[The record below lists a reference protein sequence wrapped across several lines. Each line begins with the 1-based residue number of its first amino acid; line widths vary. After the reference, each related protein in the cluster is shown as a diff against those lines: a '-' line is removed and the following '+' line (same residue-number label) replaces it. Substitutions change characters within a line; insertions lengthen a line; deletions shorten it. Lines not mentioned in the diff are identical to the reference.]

1 MGCRL
6 DKTGYWIYNV
16 YPAWRSRMKV
26 KVAKWGNSLGVRLP
40 KAAAEAAGVVAGSD
54 LDLSVEGG
62 EFRLKPRAARKSS
75 RQLLDELLDQ
85 IDPKN
90 VPPMVDWGPDVGS
103 EIIDDDYSRGLIV
116 PGPDGA
122 PVRIDG
128 TLSNR
133 QTGKRNV
140 RSRRR

>member
-1 MGCRL
+1 
-6 DKTGYWIYNV
+6 
-16 YPAWRSRMKV
+16 MKV
-26 KVAKWGNSLGVRLP
+26 KLAKWGNSLGVRLP
-40 KAAAEAAGVVAGSD
+40 KSAVDAVGVRAGTE
-54 LDLSVEGG
+54 LELTVEGRD
-62 EFRLKPRAARKSS
+62 FRLRSVVKTSA
-75 RQLLDELLDQ
+75 QLMDELLDQ

-103 EIIDDDYSRGLIV
+103 EIIDDDYTRGLIV

-122 PVRIDG
+122 PVRVDG

>member
-1 MGCRL
+1 
-6 DKTGYWIYNV
+6 
-16 YPAWRSRMKV
+16 MKV

-40 KAAAEAAGVVAGSD
+40 KSATEAAGVRIGSE
-54 LDLSVEGG
+54 LELTVEGRD
-62 EFRLKPRAARKSS
+62 FRLRS
-75 RQLLDELLDQ
+75 RGKTSAQLLDELLDQ

-128 TLSNR
+128 TPSDR
-133 QTGKRNV
+133 QRGKRNV